1 MPAPTKSCVNDK
13 DACRSDCSSAQ
24 SGTSNE
30 AADLHAYHTYW
41 CEQQRNRT
49 VYSFAQS
56 EGNDRCRS
64 PGLSTKSSANNNSAD
79 QSAHLQ
85 SPEPT
90 TEARSASSSAK
101 SCANNDVADQ
111 PAHSPRH
118 KTVQINL
125 LICSLKLAFGM
136 PTNVGPTRINNDG
149 PTLNQ
154 RNLYNMSYVGPTL
167 GHHVGPTEAR

>member
-1 MPAPTKSCVNDK
+1 M
-13 DACRSDCSSAQ
+13 
-24 SGTSNE
+24 
-30 AADLHAYHTYW
+30 
-41 CEQQRNRT
+41 
-49 VYSFAQS
+49 
-56 EGNDRCRS
+56 
-64 PGLSTKSSANNNSAD
+64 KSSANNNSAD

-85 SPEPT
+85 SPEST
-90 TEARSASSSAK
+90 TEARSVRSSAK
-101 SCANNDVADQ
+101 SCANNDGADQ
-111 PAHSPRH
+111 PAHSRRH

-136 PTNVGPTRINNDG
+136 LTNVVPTRINNVG

>member
-1 MPAPTKSCVNDK
+1 M
-13 DACRSDCSSAQ
+13 
-24 SGTSNE
+24 
-30 AADLHAYHTYW
+30 
-41 CEQQRNRT
+41 
-49 VYSFAQS
+49 
-56 EGNDRCRS
+56 
-64 PGLSTKSSANNNSAD
+64 KSSANNNSAD

-90 TEARSASSSAK
+90 TEARSVRSSAK
-101 SCANNDVADQ
+101 SCANNDGADQ
-111 PAHSPRH
+111 PAHSRRH

-136 PTNVGPTRINNDG
+136 LTNVGPTRINNVG

-154 RNLYNMSYVGPTL
+154 RNMYNMSYVGPTL

>member
-1 MPAPTKSCVNDK
+1 MLITQPGANNRGTDQSTPSHSLKGMTDADHPAH
-13 DACRSDCSSAQ
+13 
-24 SGTSNE
+24 
-30 AADLHAYHTYW
+30 L
-41 CEQQRNRT
+41 
-49 VYSFAQS
+49 

-64 PGLSTKSSANNNSAD
+64 PCSSMKSSANNNSAD

-85 SPEPT
+85 SPEPA
-90 TEARSASSSAK
+90 TEARSASSSEK

-111 PAHSPRH
+111 PAHLHRH

-136 PTNVGPTRINNDG
+136 LTNVGPTRINNVG